1 MQHDE
6 RVGVRLLLALFHR
19 NDVSGKQKAADQRQ
33 YITRI
38 QSAALSVQRQ
48 QADPHEHHHRRNQ
61 VALLQLL
68 MEQQRAPKRNEQHI
82 YRRQERIFARR
93 RILQAGGLHD
103 VRAKKQQAD
112 QRAARHVSARQL
124 FQVSAEQNARN
135 RRRDQVAHG
144 NNCARRKAV
153 QRVFDH
159 RKRAAPNQSGQQKQA
174 IGQYFAFCHLF
185 IRPYSCFL
193 HKHASISYCSIN
205 PFGRK
210 DLYTS
215 FVLVYHGYQHTK
227 IFISLFS
234 LRKIIKRRYDNGR

>member
-38 QSAALSVQRQ
+38 QSAALSFQRQ

-82 YRRQERIFARR
+82 HRRQERVFARR

-103 VRAKKQQAD
+103 VQRQKAAGRPARRAPRL
-112 QRAARHVSARQL
+112 RASAL
-124 FQVSAEQNARN
+124 SGVAEQ
-135 RRRDQVAHG
+135 DTVI
-144 NNCARRKAV
+144 
-153 QRVFDH
+153 
-159 RKRAAPNQSGQQKQA
+159 AAA
-174 IGQYFAFCHLF
+174 I
-185 IRPYSCFL
+185 R
-193 HKHASISYCSIN
+193 
-205 PFGRK
+205 
-210 DLYTS
+210 
-215 FVLVYHGYQHTK
+215 
-227 IFISLFS
+227 
-234 LRKIIKRRYDNGR
+234 